1 MRKSSKVLLTILAAV
16 VIAAADLLLVKT
28 LARSTFTSEARKE
41 MNLNS
46 QLRTQEFVSSMNEQ
60 LTLVR
65 QMVKTPSIVKHLI
78 DPTDPEMKKEAFEN
92 FEAFKNSFLSK
103 SIFWISDSDHRFWS
117 DMKYAYDVDPSNP
130 AEYWYNMTLY
140 ETEEYNF
147 NINYNEALNMTM
159 LWVNAVVR
167 DEKGTPIGIAGTGV
181 PIQYFV
187 DSMYDGLNKKITMYL
202 YNDKDE
208 VTGALDSS
216 IIKEKLSI
224 FDVFPYL
231 KTVDA
236 KPTEIT
242 FQKTRGG
249 EYLLAPMTLVNWH
262 MVLYRPYTKQEEIKH
277 AIIPFVVSVAIIFII
292 IVLIVAIVSI
302 ISQVTVLKNAVAEL
316 SSGNADLTKRVAVRG
331 HTVFKVFEELVN
343 EVNNFIIKFQDIIGT
358 VKQSEKKLTSV
369 GNDMTL
375 SMDNTASAISEIIAN
390 INNVHSQIEQQ
401 TSNVNVTAGAVGEI
415 SGNIESLEQ
424 MIKTQTDGVT
434 SASSAVEE
442 MVENIRS
449 VNTSVD
455 TMASSFTSLEK
466 EAQSGQEK
474 QKAVNEKI
482 VQIEEKSKMLQEA
495 NTAIASIASQTN
507 LLAMNAAIE
516 AAHAGEAGKG
526 FAVVADEIRK
536 LSETSS
542 VQSKKIGEQLKNI
555 QSSIIQ
561 VVSASQE
568 SSRSFN
574 AVSDEIIRTNQVV
587 KQIKIAMED
596 QNEGSKQV
604 METLHTMNDSTNR
617 VTSAAQKMTEGNRL
631 ILQNINSLQSSSNS
645 MKTSMDEMA
654 VGAERI
660 NSTSTELSTVSS
672 KLKDSIN
679 EIDGQ
684 MAQFTV

>member
-1 MRKSSKVLLTILAAV
+1 MHRSSKTALAIFAIAAV
-16 VIAAADLLLVKT
+16 LAADLFMVKKI
-28 LARSTFTSEARKE
+28 ARSSFTQESRKE

-46 QLRTQEFVSSMNEQ
+46 QLRTLEFVSSMNEQ

-65 QMVKTPSIVKHLI
+65 QMVKTPSIVKHLV
-78 DPTDPEMKKEAFEN
+78 DPTNEEIKKEAFEN
-92 FEAFKNSFLSK
+92 FLAFKNSFLSK
-103 SIFWISDSDHRFWS
+103 SVFWISDYDLRFYN
-117 DMKYAYDVDPSNP
+117 DMAFAYKVNPDDP

-167 DEKGTPIGIAGTGV
+167 DENGKPVGLAGTGV

-187 DSMYDGLNKKITMYL
+187 DSMYTGLNEKITMYL

-208 VTGALDSS
+208 VTGAKDSS

-224 FDVFPYL
+224 YDVFPSL
-231 KTVDA
+231 KDIDA
-236 KPTEIT
+236 KPTEIVFT
-242 FQKTRGG
+242 ETREG
-249 EYLLAPMTLVNWH
+249 EYLLAPMSLVNWY
-262 MVLYRPYTKQEEIKH
+262 MVLYCPYTMSEAFSHGIL
-277 AIIPFVVSVAIIFII
+277 PFVVTIV
-292 IVLIVAIVSI
+292 IVLVITLLIFAIVSI

-316 SSGNADLTKRVAVRG
+316 SSGNADLTKRVSVKG
-331 HTVFKVFEELVN
+331 HTIFKVFEELIN
-343 EVNNFIIKFQDIIGT
+343 EVNNFIIKFQSIIGT
-358 VKQSEKKLTSV
+358 IKESGKKLASA
-369 GNDMTL
+369 GNEMSL
-375 SMDNTASAISEIIAN
+375 SMDNTASSISQIIAN
-390 INNVHSQIEQQ
+390 IDSVHTQIEQQ
-401 TSNVNVTAGAVGEI
+401 THSVQETASAVGEI
-415 SGNIESLEQ
+415 TEDIESLEH
-424 MIKTQTDGVT
+424 MIKGQSDGVT

-455 TMASSFTSLEK
+455 TMASSFTSLET
-466 EAQSGQEK
+466 EAQAGQTK

-482 VQIEEKSKMLQEA
+482 AQIQEKSKMLQEA

-542 VQSKKIGEQLKNI
+542 AQSKTIGVQLKNI
-555 QSSIIQ
+555 QTSIIE
-561 VVSASQE
+561 VVAASKE

-574 AVSDEIIRTNQVV
+574 VVSDEIIHTNQIV
-587 KQIKIAMED
+587 KQIKVAMED

-604 METLHTMNDSTNR
+604 METLHTMNASTEK
-617 VTSAAQKMTEGNRL
+617 VTVAAQKMTEGNKL
-631 ILQNINSLQSSSNS
+631 ILQNINGLKSSSDL
-645 MKTSMDEMA
+645 MKTSMDEMS

-660 NSTSTELSTVSS
+660 HETSSELSDVAS

-679 EIDGQ
+679 DIDGQ

>member
-1 MRKSSKVLLTILAAV
+1 MRKSTRIITIISV
-16 VIAAADLLLVKT
+16 LLLVIIADLFIVKEV
-28 LARSTFTSEARKE
+28 ARASFTSEARKD

-78 DPTDPEMKKEAFEN
+78 DPTDEEMKKEAFEN
-92 FEAFKNSFLSK
+92 FSAFQKSFLSK
-103 SIFWISDSDHRFWS
+103 SIFWVSDSDYRFYN
-117 DMKYAYDVDPSNP
+117 DMAYAYNVNPKDP
-130 AEYWYNMTLY
+130 AEYWYNMTMF

-167 DEKGTPIGIAGTGV
+167 DEKGNPVGIAGTGV

-187 DSMYDGLNKKITMYL
+187 DSMYNGLSKNITMYL

-224 FDVFPYL
+224 FDVFPFL
-231 KTVDA
+231 KKIDA

-242 FQKTRGG
+242 FTKTKDG

-262 MVLYRPYTKQEEIKH
+262 MVLFTPYTINDLIKH
-277 AIIPFVVSVAIIFII
+277 SVFPLALSVTIILVVIL
-292 IVLIVAIVSI
+292 LITAIVSI
-302 ISQVTVLKNAVAEL
+302 ITQVTILKNAIAEL
-316 SSGNADLTKRVAVRG
+316 SSGNADLTKRVSMKK
-331 HTVFKVFEELVN
+331 HSLFKVFGELVA
-343 EVNNFIIKFQDIIGT
+343 EVNNFIKKFQEIIGT
-358 VKQSEKKLTSV
+358 VKESEQKLNAV
-369 GNDMTL
+369 GNDMSL
-375 SMDNTASAISEIIAN
+375 SMDNTASSISQIIAN
-390 INNVHSQIEQQ
+390 IESVHSQIERQ
-401 TSNVNVTAGAVGEI
+401 TQNVQETAGAVGEI
-415 SGNIESLEQ
+415 TGDIESLEQ
-424 MIKTQTDGVT
+424 MIKGQSAGVN
-434 SASSAVEE
+434 SASTAVEE
-442 MVENIRS
+442 MVANISS
-449 VNTSVD
+449 VNSSVD
-455 TMASSFTSLEK
+455 TMAASFTSLET
-466 EAQSGQEK
+466 EAQTGQTK

-482 VQIEEKSKMLQEA
+482 QQIEDKSKMLQEA
-495 NTAIASIASQTN
+495 NMAIASIASQTN

-542 VQSKKIGEQLKNI
+542 AQSKTIGEQLKSI
-555 QSSIIQ
+555 QTSIIE
-561 VVSASQE
+561 VVTASQE

-574 AVSDEIIRTNQVV
+574 VVSDEIIRTNQIV
-587 KQIKIAMED
+587 KQIKHAMEE

-604 METLHTMNDSTNR
+604 METLRAMNTSTGE
-617 VTSAAQKMTEGNRL
+617 VTAAAQKMTEGNKI
-631 ILQNINSLQSSSNS
+631 ILQNINGLQDSSNS
-645 MKTSMDEMA
+645 IKASMDEMA
-654 VGAERI
+654 SGAKRI
-660 NSTSTELSTVSS
+660 NSTSAELTDVST
-672 KLKDSIN
+672 KMKDSID